1 MGILILLERGDGK
14 KGCGNMEK
22 LSPKLEVKLQTFF
35 KNREVEYQLRDRIRQ
50 IVEMAS
56 SGANNR
62 EIIKTVDGDTTLTGE
77 YLMRL
82 RRDGV
87 V

>member
-1 MGILILLERGDGK
+1 V
-14 KGCGNMEK
+14 EK
-22 LSPKLEVKLQTFF
+22 LTPQLEVKLQTFF

-62 EIIKTVDGDTTLTGE
+62 EIIKTVEGDTTLTGE